1 MRGLKIWTFCRPI
14 WARRSRRMS
23 SSLLPLNMLPVMT
36 SIQPAWA
43 RRMSS
48 TIGLGPRRT
57 PSGSALVL
65 ARLGVDA
72 DHVAG
77 VDERRAGGDEAGRA
91 GRRAGRCDSPDS
103 VWRRPTSPGLMND
116 GTVMTK
122 PVSQVAGLVCADAV
136 APLM

>member
-48 TIGLGPRRT
+48 TIGLGRRRT

-77 VDERRAGGDEAGRA
+77 VDERRHGDDEAGLA
-91 GRRAGRCDSPDS
+91 GRRLGLRRRRRPLDAGRGVGHLEID
-103 VWRRPTSPGLMND
+103 RRPHLHD
-116 GTVMTK
+116 DRAALLALDV
-122 PVSQVAGLVCADAV
+122 
-136 APLM
+136 

>member
-1 MRGLKIWTFCRPI
+1 MRGLKVWTFSRPI

-48 TIGLGPRRT
+48 TTRSRTERTGGTRRPLGA
-57 PSGSALVL
+57 ALVL

-72 DHVAG
+72 DHVAR
-77 VDERRAGGDEAGRA
+77 VDERGDGDDDAGLAGGRLGL
-91 GRRAGRCDSPDS
+91 RRR
-103 VWRRPTSPGLMND
+103 
-116 GTVMTK
+116 
-122 PVSQVAGLVCADAV
+122 
-136 APLM
+136 

>member
-1 MRGLKIWTFCRPI
+1 MRGLKVWTFSRPI

-48 TIGLGPRRT
+48 TLGLGRR
-57 PSGSALVL
+57 PARSGAALVL

-72 DHVAG
+72 DDVPG
-77 VDERRAGGDEAGRA
+77 VDERRHRDDDAGLA
-91 GRRAGRCDSPDS
+91 GRRLGLRRRRGALDAGRGVDHLEID
-103 VWRRPTSPGLMND
+103 RRGQLD
-116 GTVMTK
+116 
-122 PVSQVAGLVCADAV
+122 ADRIAFV
-136 APLM
+136 ELDLDRR